1 MAERRDHDNDGPAP
15 RRATSDRPAGESSP
29 VGDALLDLQR
39 AAGNRAVADALA
51 AGAGS
56 GSPGLRLRG
65 AVRAARPPTAELGFG
80 LQRDVKAGE
89 EAKVPSPVLGAGGGV
104 AKGGLL
110 RRGNQGPGVAKVQA
124 ALGIAPDGIFGGG
137 TEAAVKAFQ
146 ADHGLTPDGLVG
158 PMTKGALGGGSG
170 EVATTGNVPAGGTG
184 AVGGAGGSG
193 GVKGSGGGASG
204 EFAFGG
210 ATGGDSTVKGV
221 PIDGIEPAPGAED
234 EKLA

>member
-1 MAERRDHDNDGPAP
+1 
-15 RRATSDRPAGESSP
+15 
-29 VGDALLDLQR
+29 
-39 AAGNRAVADALA
+39 
-51 AGAGS
+51 
-56 GSPGLRLRG
+56 
-65 AVRAARPPTAELGFG
+65 
-80 LQRDVKAGE
+80 
-89 EAKVPSPVLGAGGGV
+89 V

-234 EKLA
+234 EKLG